1 MDNYE
6 TQDTRVVIPMTSCS
20 IEPGIYIPGKVG
32 MRTEID
38 MVFMQD
44 GTPIVSGLAPQQ
56 EMMYLG

>member
-1 MDNYE
+1 NYE
-6 TQDTRVVIPMTSCS
+6 TEDTRIVIPMTSCS

-38 MVFMQD
+38 MVFMKD

-56 EMMYLG
+56 EMIYLG